1 VSFLCCLLYNSLILL
16 LLTPGVYIK
25 SYLANVKK
33 DEPVVTISPLR
44 FKMHAKD
51 DLDSTKFGIH
61 ETDGSR
67 ISKIPVENG
76 DFFQEPH
83 YGQNEDFQGAD
94 VESISESM
102 LKHKF
107 FIKQWLI
114 GQLKEMA
121 LHSHTEISAVVLPRE
136 VVLHFEVIDQKLNR
150 GVEFLYLLS
159 VASEK
164 SGFTDSQFDFEVPY
178 DGPETLELHFGK
190 LELGETVSFDSL
202 MSTGSS
208 DDFKLSQ
215 SSLGWVENAMS
226 DMTKSIFSNQLCN
239 LFLFCISFFSAY
251 YHSYCWLLD
260 FILHAFLC

>member
-1 VSFLCCLLYNSLILL
+1 
-16 LLTPGVYIK
+16 LLTPEVYIK
-25 SYLANVKK
+25 SYSANVKK
-33 DEPVVTISPLR
+33 DEHVVTISPLR

-51 DLDSTKFGIH
+51 DFDSTKFGIH
-61 ETDGSR
+61 ETDGLR
-67 ISKIPVENG
+67 ISMIPVENG

-83 YGQNEDFQGAD
+83 YVQNEDFQGAD

-121 LHSHTEISAVVLPRE
+121 LHSHTEISTVVLPRE
-136 VVLHFEVIDQKLNR
+136 VVLHFEAMDQKLNR
-150 GVEFLYLLS
+150 VKFLYLLS
-159 VASEK
+159 VASEN
-164 SGFTDSQFDFEVPY
+164 SGFTDSQFDFKVPY

-239 LFLFCISFFSAY
+239 
-251 YHSYCWLLD
+251 
-260 FILHAFLC
+260 